1 MGLARPHKTGK
12 EKHYECRYS
21 SNHFYVSHSLWA
33 SYSNYGG
40 YTIMDVTVYEREVYG
55 TVRYYP
61 VNDRAKILLRL
72 TGTKT
77 FTPEMLNIIEQTGY
91 KVVRVARGE

>member
-1 MGLARPHKTGK
+1 
-12 EKHYECRYS
+12 
-21 SNHFYVSHSLWA
+21 
-33 SYSNYGG
+33 
-40 YTIMDVTVYEREVYG
+40 MDVTVYEREVYG